1 MSSDPTNYDRAQRI
15 PPTLATYAEALG
27 DGNGEPDESTM
38 RDLLTDL
45 MHYSEQSGI
54 DFDQELRVARHNYEF
69 EASEA

>member
-15 PPTLATYAEALG
+15 PPTLAAYAEALG
-27 DGNGEPDESTM
+27 DGDPDESTM